1 MGPSFGG
8 RHRFLLPYL
17 FPSVKNWQ
25 EVGGAKNCTIFD
37 CAPNSNNWPDL
48 LTKRYTE
55 LSGDGTALATIDT
68 NFYA

>member
-1 MGPSFGG
+1 MSRDTYDALQHLYSGAS
-8 RHRFLLPYL
+8 RI
-17 FPSVKNWQ
+17 WQ

-68 NFYA
+68 NFCA